1 MSPGQDGAR
10 FSPGSQVPKRQ
21 AIDWSAD
28 YSSGIFP
35 SRTRRNGEGRSVV
48 FTTYLTHAR
57 MLGSMIRDW
66 NLRNAVAFY
75 LRSGDQKG
83 ADRISWESSH
93 VIAVANVVIYE

>member
-1 MSPGQDGAR
+1 
-10 FSPGSQVPKRQ
+10 
-21 AIDWSAD
+21 
-28 YSSGIFP
+28 
-35 SRTRRNGEGRSVV
+35 
-48 FTTYLTHAR
+48 